1 MDKKTKDVQ
10 ESLGGQAVEKG
21 DKDWPFSLFKSHA
34 EQIESM
40 SVINDIDS
48 VKKFEGKK
56 VLKMVFD
63 TAQSAQDFSDNSPD
77 SPAPLFCMGNKIYL
91 GEDRCR
97 HMLGDKV
104 TDKLMPI
111 GKIAQEVIRAFTVKD
126 NKPLSLGI
134 ADDIN
139 PKKVDSHG
147 QIKKVIACIFE
158 NHDAA
163 SIFAQWVE
171 SITTANP
178 PVTFRGNTVLLGE
191 ERCKYLLGK
200 CTLSEGNK
208 KSGPAMMK
216 ALIEEFRSYTINYT
230 RK

>member
-1 MDKKTKDVQ
+1 MDMKTKDVQ
-10 ESLGGQAVEKG
+10 EGQGVQTSGKR
-21 DKDWPFSLFKSHA
+21 DKDWPFSLFKNYST
-34 EQIESM
+34 QIESM
-40 SVINDIDS
+40 SVINDIDNE
-48 VKKFEGKK
+48 KKFEGKK

-63 TAQSAQDFSDNSPD
+63 SPQSAQDFADNSPD
-77 SPAPLFCMGNKIYL
+77 KPAPLFCMGNKIFL

-104 TDKLMPI
+104 TDKLMPP
-111 GKIAQEVIRAFTVKD
+111 GKIAQEVIKAFTVKD

-163 SIFAQWVE
+163 SVFAQWVE

-200 CTLSEGNK
+200 CTFGEGHK

-216 ALIEEFRSYTINYT
+216 ALIEEFQSYAINYL
-230 RK
+230 KK

>member
-10 ESLGGQAVEKG
+10 ESQSEQALGKS
-21 DKDWPFSLFKSHA
+21 DKDWPYSLFKSHSA
-34 EQIESM
+34 QIESM
-40 SVINDIDS
+40 SVINDIDTE
-48 VKKFEGKK
+48 KKFEGKK

-63 TAQSAQDFSDNSPD
+63 TAQSAQDFADNSPD

-97 HMLGDKV
+97 HMLGDNV
-104 TDKLMPI
+104 TDKLMPP
-111 GKIAQEVIRAFTVKD
+111 GKIAQEVMRAFTVED

-147 QIKKVIACIFE
+147 HIKKVIACIFE
-158 NHDAA
+158 SHDAA
-163 SIFAQWVE
+163 SIFVRWVE

-178 PVTFRGNTVLLGE
+178 PVTFRGSTVLLGE

-200 CTLSEGNK
+200 CNFSEGNK
-208 KSGPAMMK
+208 KSGSAMMK
-216 ALIEEFRSYTINYT
+216 ALIDEFQSYTINYL